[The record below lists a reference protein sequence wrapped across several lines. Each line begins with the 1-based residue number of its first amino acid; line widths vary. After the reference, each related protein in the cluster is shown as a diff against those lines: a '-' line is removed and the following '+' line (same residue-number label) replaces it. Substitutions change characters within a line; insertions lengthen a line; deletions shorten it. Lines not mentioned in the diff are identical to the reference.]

1 MQQDIKLMQAQYE
14 QGHWE
19 EVEKLAH
26 KIKGGVAYLG
36 TQRMRY
42 ACQYLERYYK
52 AGHRTLLEPLYQQLL
67 NVSAKTNEVLDFWL
81 NKNQP

>member
-1 MQQDIKLMQAQYE
+1 
-14 QGHWE
+14 WE

-36 TQRMRY
+36 TQKMRY

-52 AGHRTLLEPLYQQLL
+52 AGHRTLLEPLYQQLISVSNDTNQTLL
-67 NVSAKTNEVLDFWL
+67 NWL
-81 NKNQP
+81 KQTVN